1 MKRFIKIT
9 CTCLAL
15 SMLLT
20 LVLGNKQVGE
30 VTYDFWGCSKKKLYE
45 YGDFIITEDNELY
58 DISDSGL
65 QKEYI
70 IFPNLTIK
78 EVVDGLGGIWRPILF
93 TYSDKIKKIYNVD
106 RKSAESL
113 RSYYIMNKDNTLI
126 KTVKCKVFGVEV
138 VGGYCTEIYV
148 NELSLRN
155 VKSMVGGVD
164 IPKMLDDFD
173 GYIWNL
179 FLIANIEFMYNYENA
194 PNYGCYWIDD
204 LETGEILSYIP
215 PNPTRDGYTFD
226 GWYADSECTIEYD
239 FTTPYIKKEFVEM
252 ETEDAYYLVYPK
264 DYVTHIYAKWI
275 KN

>member
-9 CTCLAL
+9 CMCLAL
-15 SMLLT
+15 SMILT
-20 LVLGNKQVGE
+20 LVLGNKQVG
-30 VTYDFWGCSKKKLYE
+30 TTCSGLFSYDKLYE
-45 YGDFIITEDNELY
+45 DGDFIITEDNKLY
-58 DISDSGL
+58 DISNSGL
-65 QKEYI
+65 QKEYLI
-70 IFPNLTIK
+70 IPNLTIK

-106 RKSAESL
+106 GKSAESL

-164 IPKMLDDFD
+164 IPKVLDDFD

-204 LETGEILSYIP
+204 LETGETLSYIP
-215 PNPTRDGYTFD
+215 PNPTRDGYTFE

-239 FTTPYIKKEFVEM
+239 FTTPYIKKDFIEM
-252 ETEDAYYLVYPK
+252 ETEDSYYLVYPK
-264 DYVTHIYAKWI
+264 DYVTHIYAKWNKI
-275 KN
+275 